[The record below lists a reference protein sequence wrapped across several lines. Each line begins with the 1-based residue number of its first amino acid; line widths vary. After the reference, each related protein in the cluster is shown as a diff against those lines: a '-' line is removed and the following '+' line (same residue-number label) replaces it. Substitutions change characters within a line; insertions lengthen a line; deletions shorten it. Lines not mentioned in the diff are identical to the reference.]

1 MFSDKTQKASL
12 CKSSLVEAL
21 EALLLPSE
29 EVAKKENIEPQAWA
43 PPQGG

>member
-1 MFSDKTQKASL
+1 MFSDKTQKVSL
-12 CKSSLVEAL
+12 CKSLLV

-29 EVAKKENIEPQAWA
+29 EVAKKENTKQKARA